1 LQNEVINDPKSFFD
15 ELGGLHDACVE
26 NFSWDMKRKALCIS
40 VDDLNSNFLD
50 LPEYQGL
57 RAVDIIFIGVVT
69 VDVNVQILDDIFRV
83 YDMDFIN
90 ENETYEVKI
99 DCSPGGY
106 FKCKCR
112 AIELRNIIK
121 AK

>member
-1 LQNEVINDPKSFFD
+1 MERHVY
-15 ELGGLHDACVE
+15 
-26 NFSWDMKRKALCIS
+26 MKRKARCTSI
-40 VDDLNSNFLD
+40 DDLNSNFID

-57 RAVDIIFIGVVT
+57 RPVDIMFIGVVT
-69 VDVNVQILDDIFRV
+69 ADKNVQILDGVFRV
-83 YDMDFIN
+83 YDMGFIN
-90 ENETYEVKI
+90 ENETYEVEI

-106 FKCKCR
+106 FKFKCI

>member
-1 LQNEVINDPKSFFD
+1 MPNEVIKDPKTFL
-15 ELGGLHDACVE
+15 EEIGGAHDACIE
-26 NFSWDMKRKALCIS
+26 NFSLDIKRKELRIS

-57 RAVDIIFIGVVT
+57 RPVDIIFVGVVT
-69 VDVNVQILDDIFRV
+69 IDINVQVLGDVFSV
-83 YDMDFIN
+83 YDIKVAHEGGEYN
-90 ENETYEVKI
+90 VKI

-112 AIELRNIIK
+112 AIELRDSEL
-121 AK
+121 A